1 MKDVTEYIN
10 INLSTNTTTSLTVS
24 SFNTISLTSNNYSI
38 NTGSTERIK
47 IDNTNVII
55 NTNTLSIINGGNTFV
70 TTSILSDKGNYTFDR
85 INNFTIRKIV
95 TVANTTTTN
104 ELFKLSETTLN
115 VSNLTTVDINATD
128 VRLSGTNVNV
138 SSTNFTSDVTT
149 FIVKKNTLEYIKV
162 TNSGT
167 T

>member
-1 MKDVTEYIN
+1 MKNVTEYIN

-24 SFNTISLTSNNYSI
+24 NFNTISLTSNNYSI

-85 INNFTIRKIV
+85 TNNFIIRKIV
-95 TVANTTTTN
+95 TVANNTTTN

-115 VSNLTTVDINATD
+115 VSNLTNVDINATD
-128 VRLSGTNVNV
+128 VRFSGTNVNV

-162 TNSGT
+162 TNSGNT
-167 T
+167 